1 MLTWSIV
8 HRLSA
13 LVFLLVVNLL
23 TAQQSGLR
31 ITIVEGDGDINNI
44 NQKVNVL
51 PVVEVRDESGKLL
64 EGAAVVFSL
73 PTQGPGGF
81 FSNGTNTL
89 TATTDR
95 QGRATASGIRL
106 NRQTGKFD
114 IRVTASLG
122 GQTAS
127 ATITQTNVSGVS
139 TSAHRRILEENLDSC
154 GRHRR
159 SRRDWSSGRHPSRL
173 QQFLVGPAAYR
184 DHSRNSLRGRSE
196 LKCEPP

>member
-1 MLTWSIV
+1 VLTWSIV

-31 ITIVEGDGDINNI
+31 ITIVEGDGAINNI

-51 PVVEVRDESGKLL
+51 PVVEVRDESGKLQ

-73 PTQGPGGF
+73 PTQGPGGI

-139 TSAHRRILEENLDSC
+139 TSGTGGSSKKIWILVAVIGGAAAIGALVAIHHGS
-154 GRHRR
+154 
-159 SRRDWSSGRHPSRL
+159 SSSSSGPPPIVITPGTPS
-173 QQFLVGPAAYR
+173 VGGP
-184 DHSRNSLRGRSE
+184 N
-196 LKCEPP
+196 